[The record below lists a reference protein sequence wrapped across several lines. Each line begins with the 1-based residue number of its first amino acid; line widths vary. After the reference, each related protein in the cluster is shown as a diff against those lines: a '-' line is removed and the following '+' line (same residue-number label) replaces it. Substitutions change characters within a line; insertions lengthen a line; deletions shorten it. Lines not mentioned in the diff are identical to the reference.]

1 MGLSYKTVLL
11 ASAARAPFTGFLLKD
26 GQESITVAKS
36 NGAGTPVYFGAIEGG
51 TVLGRIAA
59 SGKYRPCAKQIVNGA
74 YGPGVVVPMQS
85 VDNFEVG
92 DIVTVFD
99 ASDPTTPHAT
109 GRAIVAID
117 RVASPPTLTL
127 AAGNVTVAAGDY
139 IFVEDGSGTARGILD
154 SDGVSTLAGQ
164 DANGL
169 ARYEDAD
176 GILVFRGVVDQ
187 VKVDAVNKLNSLI
200 IADLVNQGDGADIT
214 FR

>member
-1 MGLSYKTVLL
+1 MGLSFKTILL

-36 NGAGTPVYFGAIEGG
+36 NGAGTPVYFGAVEGG
-51 TVLGRIAA
+51 TVMGKITAT
-59 SGKYRPCAKQIVNGA
+59 GKYRPCAKQLVNGA
-74 YGPGVVVPMQS
+74 YGPGVVLPMQS

-92 DIVTVFD
+92 DVVTVFD
-99 ASDPTTPHAT
+99 ESVPGTPHAT

-117 RVASPPTLTL
+117 RTANPPTITL
-127 AAGNVTVAAGDY
+127 ATGNVTVAAGDY
-139 IFVEDGSGTARGILD
+139 VFVEDGSGTARGILD

-176 GILVFRGVVDQ
+176 GILVFRGVVDET
-187 VKVDAVNKLNSLI
+187 KVDAVNNLNDLI
-200 IADLVNQGDGADIT
+200 KADLVNQANGADIT